1 MEQVHDFLIRSS
13 KMQLQNYRHRLRF
26 LQDGTMVPSDGVEKG
41 ISTEPWALAS
51 GAVWQIVAESKPV
64 DIAIGSGFISRVPV
78 PCR

>member
-1 MEQVHDFLIRSS
+1 
-13 KMQLQNYRHRLRF
+13 
-26 LQDGTMVPSDGVEKG
+26 MVPSDGVEKG